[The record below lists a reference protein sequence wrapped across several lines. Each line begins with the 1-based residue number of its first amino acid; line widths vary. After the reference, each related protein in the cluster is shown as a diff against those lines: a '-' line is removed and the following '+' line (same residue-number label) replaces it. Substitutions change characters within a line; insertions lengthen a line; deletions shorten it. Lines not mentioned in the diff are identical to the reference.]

1 MKLSF
6 NAHNAFAVRFR
17 PQNVRTR
24 LTLWHVAVLAVVLL
38 IYSAATSAVF
48 FFHLRNQLDR
58 LAVEDLET
66 VEGFLTFDSSCRL
79 FLRSD
84 YHDHP
89 YSAEQQERLMEV
101 WSPEGTLLY
110 RNEVLGE
117 CALGG
122 PPEPGEGA
130 GEGVSSYSERSV
142 RLADGVRARVI
153 SKRHVVENRPTI
165 IRLGFSE
172 ASLWQSF
179 QESVLGLAAGLPLA
193 LGLAGLAG
201 YFLAR
206 RAHEINAERLDARL
220 DVENPGDEL
229 GRLAAAFNET
239 LARLEEAFDRLRRF
253 TSDAAHELRT
263 PLTAIRSVGE
273 VGLQRDGAQRNGA
286 QRNGS
291 PEASAEHYREVIGSM
306 LEESG
311 RLSHLVDSLLTL
323 ARADAG
329 QIRLRKD
336 AIAAAITVV
345 PLVREVAALLEPV
358 AEEKDLRLEV
368 KGAVP
373 AQVRG
378 DRAILRQVL
387 VNLLD
392 NAIKHSPPGT
402 RVWVRVR
409 GDGERNVAIE
419 VEDSGPGIPAAHRDR
434 IFDRFYRVDEGRS
447 REDGG
452 DGLGLSIANWGA
464 EAHGGRLE
472 LDCPDG
478 GGCIFRLRLPAAIG
492 SAETE
497 PEAAL
502 RTIGS

>member
-17 PQNVRTR
+17 PQNVRAR
-24 LTLWHVAVLAVVLL
+24 LTLWYVAVLAVVLL

-66 VEGFLTFDSSCRL
+66 VEGFLTFDSSGRL

-89 YSAEQQERLMEV
+89 YPAEQQERLMEV
-101 WSPEGTLLY
+101 WSPEGELLY
-110 RNEVLGE
+110 RNEVLGRR
-117 CALGG
+117 ALGG

-153 SKRHVVENRPTI
+153 SKHHVVENRPTI

-206 RAHEINAERLDARL
+206 RALSPLDRMARRAHEINAERLDARL
-220 DVENPGDEL
+220 EVENPGDEL
-229 GRLAAAFNET
+229 GRLAVAFNET

-273 VGLQRDGAQRNGA
+273 VGLQRDG
-286 QRNGS
+286 S
-291 PEASAEHYREVIGSM
+291 PEVSAEHYREVIGSM

-329 QIRLRKD
+329 QIRQRKD
-336 AIAAAITVV
+336 AIAVV
-345 PLVREVAALLEPV
+345 PLVREVSALLDTV
-358 AEEKDLRLEV
+358 AEEKNLRLEV
-368 KGAVP
+368 QGAVP
-373 AQVRG
+373 AQVTG

-402 RVWVRVR
+402 QVWVRVR
-409 GDGERNVAIE
+409 GEGERNVAIE
-419 VEDSGPGIPAAHRDR
+419 VEDSGPGIAAAHRDR

-452 DGLGLSIANWGA
+452 AGLGLSIAKWGV

-478 GGCIFRLRLPAAIG
+478 RGCIFRLRLPAAIG

-502 RTIGS
+502 RARVS